1 LVLKEEGNMIALIW
15 GKLQSTL
22 AAILMVVGAIVS
34 AWLVGR
40 KTGVERARAQAA
52 EQEQNA
58 RRSADEAAR
67 TAQQSTA
74 ADRLRGGKF

>member
-1 LVLKEEGNMIALIW
+1 MIALLW
-15 GKLQSTL
+15 GKLQSTF
-22 AAILMVVGAIVS
+22 AAILLVVGAIVS
-34 AWLVGR
+34 AWVAGR
-40 KTGVERARAQAA
+40 KTGGERARALAAA
-52 EQEQNA
+52 EEQET

>member
-1 LVLKEEGNMIALIW
+1 MIALIW

-22 AAILMVVGAIVS
+22 AAILLVVGAIVS

-40 KTGVERARAQAA
+40 KTGGERARAQAA

-58 RRSADEAAR
+58 RRSADVAAR

-74 ADRLRGGKF
+74 ADRLRTGNF